1 MGLFFFSPSL
11 AASEIMYLAL
21 KFSKSGGMIS
31 LDSQNALGDNIFE
44 RISAVIIV
52 FCGIQ
57 SLFVAFLIDVFTDIR
72 WFLSNLDTSSELT
85 NNYLGHQYRKS
96 QVVEQQKSK
105 GLAEDYD
112 GEGARPEW

>member
-1 MGLFFFSPSL
+1 MNEEEIKISRRSSWSLIEKIVGMSLVIVGGLAIF
-11 AASEIMYLAL
+11 
-21 KFSKSGGMIS
+21 
-31 LDSQNALGDNIFE
+31 LGDNIFE

-72 WFLSNLDTSSELT
+72 WFLSNLNSSSELT

-96 QVVEQQKSK
+96 QVAEQQKGK

-112 GEGARPEW
+112 GKGEMPEW

>member
-1 MGLFFFSPSL
+1 MNEEEIKISRRSSWSSIQNIVGMFLVIIGVL
-11 AASEIMYLAL
+11 AI
-21 KFSKSGGMIS
+21 F
-31 LDSQNALGDNIFE
+31 LGDNIFE

-72 WFLSNLDTSSELT
+72 WFLSNLNSSSELT

-96 QVVEQQKSK
+96 QVAEQKKSK
-105 GLAEDYD
+105 GLAKDCD
-112 GEGARPEW
+112 GEGEIPEW